1 MSDRFALGVW
11 RQEPGQK
18 GLDIEPSI
26 TISADEFQGYIDAI
40 STYRSLSER
49 NTYQILNR
57 NHLRLAG
64 MLKMYTNLERVG
76 GSFRKIN
83 QRNVALLFMGE
94 MTNWLASTR
103 LYLESARDFLLNQ
116 FGKNSDELRRY
127 RRATSQAFDSYPG
140 YRFLYNLR
148 DYAQHCGPPV
158 SGMTV
163 SSDPTGKRVI
173 EMYLSR
179 SELLVARFDWSRH
192 SKELLARWPEKIS
205 VMPLI
210 EESMAGFRTIEDE
223 LLRILIQRCAK
234 ATTAMR
240 EGMGRV
246 AAIEGHP
253 AVFRLP
259 TSSEEDQEDNL
270 AWQSFPEPSGLD
282 AIERAIANDDPL
294 AVLPR
299 VEAPQGVFSPEQTYA
314 NSRAAAVIATAL
326 EAGGGGSR
334 FNEVVNRV
342 IREDQDITPL
352 ISGLTNL
359 SMGLVEMLSQALGSP
374 PQDFLGSLGY
384 EDSDER
390 SV

>member
-18 GLDIEPSI
+18 GFDIEASI

-57 NHLRLAG
+57 NHLRLAS

-83 QRNVALLFMGE
+83 QQNVALLFMGE

-103 LYLESARDFLLNQ
+103 LYLESERDFLLNQ
-116 FGKNSDELRRY
+116 FGGNSDELRRY
-127 RRATSQAFDSYPG
+127 RRATSQAFDSYRG

-158 SGMTV
+158 SGMMV

-179 SELLVARFDWSRH
+179 PELLVARFDWSRH
-192 SKELLARWPEKIS
+192 SKELLAGWPEKIS

-210 EESMAGFRTIEDE
+210 EESMAGFRIIEDE
-223 LLRILIQRCAK
+223 LLRILLKRCAK
-234 ATTAMR
+234 ATTTMR
-240 EGMGRV
+240 KGMGRV

-259 TSSEEDQEDNL
+259 ASSEEDQEGNL

-282 AIERAIANDDPL
+282 VVERAIANDDTL
-294 AVLPR
+294 ASLPR
-299 VEAPQGVFSPEQTYA
+299 VEAPQEVFSPEQTYA

-326 EAGGGGSR
+326 EAGGAGAR

-342 IREDQDITPL
+342 IQEDDDITPL

-359 SMGLVEMLSQALGSP
+359 SLVLVEMLSQALGSP
-374 PQDFLGSLGY
+374 PQDLLGSLGD
-384 EDSDER
+384 ENSD
-390 SV
+390 